1 VTPPHGAGTRQQGGA
16 EAYRAAR
23 SNLTAL
29 QATLPDFSILS
40 YTEVLLAL
48 EAATDLPIPAAEPV
62 ASGERDRLYVHARSA
77 VERLAEQGDRPGLE
91 LVIADLDAVWS
102 DDVRTGGAGDL
113 P

>member
-1 VTPPHGAGTRQQGGA
+1 MRPVRGASTRQEARG

-29 QATLPDFSILS
+29 QASLPAFSTLS
-40 YTEVLLAL
+40 YTEVLLTL

-62 ASGERDRLYVHARSA
+62 ATGDRDRLYVHARSA
-77 VERLAEQGDRPGLE
+77 VERLAEHGDRLGLE